1 MIFLAQYM
9 DIARFIQI
17 FLVQGLSGLFYL
29 FIAYRILKRESKGLN
44 LLLSGAYLSVA
55 FGVIINMIYAFI
67 LIESVVRILH
77 FLTYY
82 LLCLSLIFLLIFVLI
97 VDKSDKVITPK
108 IQLVL
113 IIAFGVLLLG
123 LWFIP
128 NGIIINASTEWKPE
142 WSWTFLTFSF
152 IICSSIAIVPTTY
165 FSLKL
170 YFKFENKEL
179 KKKWKYFL
187 VGIFAYFFLF
197 YGTTI
202 SNTLADPTFRLIWS
216 IASLPMLI
224 SLYFAYY
231 GIAKQL

>member
-1 MIFLAQYM
+1 M